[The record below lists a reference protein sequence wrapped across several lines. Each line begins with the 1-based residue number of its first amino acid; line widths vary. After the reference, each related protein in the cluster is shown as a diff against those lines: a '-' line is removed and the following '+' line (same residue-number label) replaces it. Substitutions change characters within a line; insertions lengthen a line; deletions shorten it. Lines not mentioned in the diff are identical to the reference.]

1 MPRGGFPSAVPARSA
16 AGGPAPALSC
26 GKEFGYIGSQLLS
39 GKVMSTVEAAI
50 EGFLVSLAE
59 ERRASP
65 NTVAAYRRDLTQ
77 LRDFAQEEGESELDG
92 LDRLLIRKW
101 LGRLA
106 RDRKPSTVARKV
118 SAVRTFFR
126 HLQRT
131 GELPDNPAERLEAPK
146 LARPLPTFLDAETTG
161 EVIDVV
167 ASQEDTPITRRDAAI
182 VELLYASGVRVSEL
196 CGLDLERLA
205 LRRGEARV
213 IGKGNRERLVPLG
226 RAAVAALRRYL
237 DVRDQLLRPASS
249 DAERAAVF
257 LSYRGR
263 RLEPRRIQQL
273 LRRFGALGAGRA
285 DLHPHALRHSCA
297 THLLDGGA
305 DLRSI
310 QELLGHRSLS
320 TTQRYTHTSIEGL
333 IRVYDRAH
341 PLSGEGGSVDNG
353 DEPS

>member
-1 MPRGGFPSAVPARSA
+1 MA
-16 AGGPAPALSC
+16 
-26 GKEFGYIGSQLLS
+26 
-39 GKVMSTVEAAI
+39 TVEAAI

-77 LRDFAQEEGESELDG
+77 LRDFAEEEGETAIDG
-92 LDRLLIRKW
+92 LDRLLLRKW

-106 RDRKPSTVARKV
+106 RDRKPATVARKV

-126 HLQRT
+126 HLQRI
-131 GELPDNPAERLEAPK
+131 GRLSDNPAERLEAPK
-146 LARPLPTFLDAETTG
+146 LVRPLPTFLDAETTS

-167 ASQEDTPITRRDAAI
+167 KDQGDTPVARRDAAI
-182 VELLYASGVRVSEL
+182 VEMLYASGIRVSEL
-196 CGLDLERLA
+196 CGLDLGRLD

-226 RAAVAALRRYL
+226 RQAVAALSHYL
-237 DVRDQLLRPASS
+237 EVRNQLLRPKSS
-249 DAERAAVF
+249 DDDRAAVF
-257 LSYRGR
+257 VSYRGR

-341 PLSGEGGSVDNG
+341 PFSREGASVDNG
-353 DEPS
+353 NEPS

>member
-1 MPRGGFPSAVPARSA
+1 MA
-16 AGGPAPALSC
+16 
-26 GKEFGYIGSQLLS
+26 
-39 GKVMSTVEAAI
+39 TVETAI

-77 LRDFAQEEGESELDG
+77 LRDFAEDEGETAIDG
-92 LDRLLIRKW
+92 LDRLLLRKW

-106 RDRKPSTVARKV
+106 RDRKPATVARKV

-126 HLQRT
+126 HLQRIGRLT
-131 GELPDNPAERLEAPK
+131 DNPAERLEAPK
-146 LARPLPTFLDAETTG
+146 LVRPLPTFLDAETTS

-167 ASQEDTPITRRDAAI
+167 KDQDDTPMTRRDAAI
-182 VELLYASGVRVSEL
+182 VELLYASGIRVSEL
-196 CGLDLERLA
+196 CGLDIARLD

-226 RAAVAALRRYL
+226 RQAVSALSGYL
-237 DVRDQLLRPASS
+237 EVRDALLRSTSS
-249 DAERAAVF
+249 DDDRAAVF
-257 LSYRGR
+257 VSYRGR

-273 LRRFGALGAGRA
+273 LRRFGVLGAGRA

-333 IRVYDRAH
+333 IRVYDRTH
-341 PLSGEGGSVDNG
+341 PFSRGGGSVDNG
-353 DEPS
+353 EESS

>member
-1 MPRGGFPSAVPARSA
+1 
-16 AGGPAPALSC
+16 
-26 GKEFGYIGSQLLS
+26 
-39 GKVMSTVEAAI
+39 MSTVEAAV
-50 EGFLVSLAE
+50 EDFLVSLAE

-77 LRDFAQEEGESELDG
+77 LRAFAEEEGETDLDG
-92 LDRLLIRKW
+92 VDRLLLRKW
-101 LGRLA
+101 LGQLA
-106 RDRKPSTVARKV
+106 RDRKPSTVARKI
-118 SAVRTFFR
+118 STVRTFYR

-131 GELPDNPAERLEAPK
+131 GQLAENPAERLEAPK
-146 LARPLPTFLDAETTG
+146 LVRPLPTFLDAETTG

-167 ASQEDTPITRRDAAI
+167 SDQDDTPIVRRDAAI
-182 VELLYASGVRVSEL
+182 LELLYASGIRVSEL
-196 CGLDLERLA
+196 CGLDLDRLD
-205 LRRGEARV
+205 LRHAEARV
-213 IGKGNRERLVPLG
+213 IGKGDRERLVPLG
-226 RAAVAALRRYL
+226 RAAVAALGRYL
-237 DVRDQLLRPASS
+237 EERDQLLRPKSP
-249 DAERAAVF
+249 DADRAAVF

-273 LRRFGALGAGRA
+273 LRRFGVLGAGRA
-285 DLHPHALRHSCA
+285 DLHPHAMRHSCA

-320 TTQRYTHTSIEGL
+320 TTQRYTHTSIDGL

-341 PLSGEGGSVDNG
+341 PFSRGGGPVDNG